1 MKRSDIVV
9 GGLYRAAGKYA
20 IIAEM
25 YEKELIDGDMDTITE
40 MVGYMVI
47 KKRPRTLQK
56 IGKTYYCKLIS
67 FTQNFYAKCD
77 FELNKLQ
84 LWYGYP

>member
-9 GGLYRAAGKYA
+9 GGLYRAAGKYVV
-20 IIAEM
+20 ITEI
-25 YEKELIDGDMDTITE
+25 YETELFEGNMDSITE
-40 MVGYMVI
+40 MVGYMVR
-47 KKRPRTLQK
+47 KKRPRIIQK

-77 FELNKLQ
+77 FELDKLQ